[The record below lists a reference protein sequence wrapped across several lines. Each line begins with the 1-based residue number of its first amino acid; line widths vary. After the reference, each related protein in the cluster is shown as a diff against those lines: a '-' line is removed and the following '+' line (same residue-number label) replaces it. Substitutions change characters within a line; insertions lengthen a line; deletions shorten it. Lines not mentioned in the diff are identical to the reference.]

1 MNHLFLQVQLVI
13 FWNVF
18 FSHCRM
24 NVIYLLVLGEGEGM
38 LVLQETCFDVET
50 KSPINGNCFS
60 LEFYK
65 TYIHFGLCF
74 DCTWELSFPL
84 TAYCCDKVKPLE
96 MAERLR
102 FLYLTALSCL
112 GDILQHSIYESATF
126 FSFGVL
132 MSENTNKY
140 FGPDKLKLST
150 MEQKA
155 KIYKYFFNQWTVW

>member
-13 FWNVF
+13 FWNEF
-18 FSHCRM
+18 FNHCRM

-50 KSPINGNCFS
+50 KSHINGSCFS

-84 TAYCCDKVKPLE
+84 TAYCCDKLKPLE
-96 MAERLR
+96 MAEDSGS
-102 FLYLTALSCL
+102 Y
-112 GDILQHSIYESATF
+112 ILQPCLAQVTYYSIQFMNQQHSFLLVS
-126 FSFGVL
+126 
-132 MSENTNKY
+132 
-140 FGPDKLKLST
+140 
-150 MEQKA
+150 
-155 KIYKYFFNQWTVW
+155 